1 MELKEGGGVWIVSFS
16 EVSPFEESVSTILS
30 LIEAKNKGLV
40 SNKNVQANR
49 GGSTA
54 VRCRSLASV
63 LTLVSGRLIWVTYA
77 WAKQHLFFI
86 GKFISF
92 SMQSP
97 MTCLLY
103 E

>member
-1 MELKEGGGVWIVSFS
+1 MCIVSFS
-16 EVSPFEESVSTILS
+16 EVTPFEESVSTILS
-30 LIEAKNKGLV
+30 LIEAKKHGLV
-40 SNKNVQANR
+40 SNKNDRQ
-49 GGSTA
+49 TEEDL
-54 VRCRSLASV
+54 RCRLLTSV
-63 LTLVSGRLIWVTYA
+63 LTLVSERLIWVTYA

-86 GKFISF
+86 RKFFLF